1 MMNVELIFPV
11 LNEAN
16 SLRAQLEKVRG
27 FVSKNLQYSFNITVV
42 DNGSTDET
50 KLVIKKMIK
59 EKIVDKYIHL
69 SERGRG
75 RAIKTAVDKS
85 KSEIVAYMDIDL
97 STDLKFLIPL
107 IDSIYKYGY
116 DISIGS
122 RLSKGSKVIGRKMI
136 REITSRSYNFIIKL
150 FFPFSGIDDMQ
161 CGFKAFKR
169 TRINQIIN
177 NVSNDKWFFD
187 TEFIIMARSENL
199 KIDQIP
205 VVWVDDPNTSVNI
218 LTTAIEDLIGL
229 IKLRLKLFKK
239 IV

>member
-1 MMNVELIFPV
+1 
-11 LNEAN
+11 
-16 SLRAQLEKVRG
+16 
-27 FVSKNLQYSFNITVV
+27 
-42 DNGSTDET
+42 
-50 KLVIKKMIK
+50 
-59 EKIVDKYIHL
+59 
-69 SERGRG
+69 
-75 RAIKTAVDKS
+75 
-85 KSEIVAYMDIDL
+85 
-97 STDLKFLIPL
+97 
-107 IDSIYKYGY
+107 
-116 DISIGS
+116 
-122 RLSKGSKVIGRKMI
+122 
-136 REITSRSYNFIIKL
+136 
-150 FFPFSGIDDMQ
+150 MQ

-177 NVSNDKWFFD
+177 NVSNNKWFFD

>member
-75 RAIKTAVDKS
+75 RAIKTAIDKS
-85 KSEIVAYMDIDL
+85 KSDIVAYMDIDL

-161 CGFKAFKR
+161 CGFKSFKR

-177 NVSNDKWFFD
+177 NVSNNKWFFD
-187 TEFIIMARSENL
+187 TELIIMARSENL